1 MNTKQ
6 VEELT
11 GMSRQNIRYYE
22 RMGLLEPAREDGN
35 AYRDYSEEDV
45 RRLKLIK
52 MLRMLDMSLKDIDDI
67 INGKVSL
74 KSSVK
79 HQRENLQTHQK
90 QLQAA
95 IDVCA
100 SIGREKGEDPDVDT
114 YLRRME
120 DMERSGGVFARFVDD
135 YKQIVQD
142 EEERKFSFY
151 ADFPVNTPAMLEKAL
166 REYATERGLRFHM
179 EKRGKYPEFRLGDHT
194 YTAVR
199 LLEKKKGNKEDP
211 AVRVICERKEKA
223 TDGSDMKIPAKR
235 RRMLRGIH
243 ILATNIRRHRNR
255 TLLNIV
261 LSALAVTVLSFYL
274 GNIRSTEQ
282 ILENAPES
290 FEITGKIW
298 NVCGE
303 SDHGLFISHQV
314 LEDLYGSERIGDIAE
329 SAELM
334 GNLSDGINLSGGMD
348 LTDGEI
354 QAGSS
359 SAKGGE
365 APDTVSLLGIN
376 RTECVQG
383 LSEKDI
389 VWESGQDKTGEKW
402 EGFLKSGS
410 DCILSE
416 TFAEKTGLSAGDTAE
431 FSLARYSQG
440 LAGVTLE
447 RQELEPE
454 EFHIAGIYKEEPGR
468 EEENPDILLPL
479 DAVKA
484 IYEKNDIVYF
494 ASALSFRVSKPME
507 LNEVK
512 EELKDAGLKEIIYG
526 SPRSYAG
533 IGLKLTDTE
542 FIHSSESADR
552 SLALL
557 ESFLPFMFVIIAAAG
572 YIIPSLLFQNRR
584 EEYAVMRA
592 LGTGRYFCSLLFYT
606 EHIIPA
612 AAGALAGAAGGIAL
626 GAVDPVSGAVV
637 WGLYLVFYML
647 RAGAAMWRFG
657 RFSIAAVLSHRD

>member
-67 INGKVSL
+67 INGNVSL

-100 SIGREKGEDPDVDT
+100 SIGREKGEDLDVDT

-166 REYATERGLRFHM
+166 REYASERELRFHM

-223 TDGSDMKIPAKR
+223 TGGRDMKIPAKR

-255 TLLNIV
+255 TLLNLV

-282 ILENAPES
+282 ILENAPE
-290 FEITGKIW
+290 FYEITGEIW

-314 LEDLYGSERIGDIAE
+314 LEDLYRSERIGDIAE

-334 GNLSDGINLSGGMD
+334 GNLSDGMDLSGGMD
-348 LTDGEI
+348 LT
-354 QAGSS
+354 
-359 SAKGGE
+359 
-365 APDTVSLLGIN
+365 
-376 RTECVQG
+376 ECVRG
-383 LSEKDI
+383 LSEEDI
-389 VWESGQDKTGEKW
+389 TWESGQDKTGEEW
-402 EGFLKSGS
+402 EGFLKSSS

-416 TFAEKTGLSAGDTAE
+416 AFAEKTGLSAGDTAE

-447 RQELEPE
+447 RQELAPE
-454 EFHIAGIYKEEPGR
+454 EFHIAGIYKEDPDR

-494 ASALSFRVSKPME
+494 ASALSFRVTKPME

-542 FIHSSESADR
+542 FIHSTESADR

-592 LGTGRYFCSLLFYT
+592 LGTGRCFCSLLFYI

-612 AAGALAGAAGGIAL
+612 AAGALAGAAAGIVL

-647 RAGAAMWRFG
+647 GAGAAMWRFG